1 MSKNVSK
8 YLYPALAA
16 FLLLVSE
23 SRAQYVF
30 TTIDDPVAK
39 AANGQTFVTGISG
52 NTIVGYYFSQPL
64 HSFYHVLGTTNYTTL
79 DEPLGLVN
87 GTSSTEAYGI
97 SGGNI
102 VGNYQNN
109 NNGASGYYG
118 FLYNIANATY
128 QTLDVAA
135 GDNQNAS
142 HTWPTAMDGANIVG
156 YVGASPSIY
165 LNYVGGFEAQYN
177 GAGFTFGTP
186 FYYPAISQITV
197 AAGYNITNYST
208 YLNGISGNNAVGYY
222 VDINFVTHGILYNL
236 TSGVYTPLL
245 SPNGFGCTPTGIDGN
260 NVVGY
265 YSDPNHSYNYSGFVY
280 NIATGK
286 YTATSIRDPLAPQ
299 NTFLRAISGNTLAGY
314 YLDVSG
320 VTHGFVAT
328 IPIPVMNLA
337 VTQTNMVLSASN
349 GSPGAT
355 CYVIS
360 TTNLSLPRS
369 QWTVLSTNTFNTK
382 GVFIYSKSASLVG
395 TALYFGLQE

>member
-1 MSKNVSK
+1 MLKNIRK
-8 YLYPALAA
+8 PLYLALAA
-16 FLLLVSE
+16 FFLLRSTG
-23 SRAQYVF
+23 RAQYVF

-79 DEPLGLVN
+79 DVPLGLVN
-87 GTSSTEAYGI
+87 GTSSTEAFGI

-109 NNGASGYYG
+109 NNGAAGYYG
-118 FLYNIANATY
+118 FLYNIASANY
-128 QTLDVAA
+128 QTLDVPA
-135 GDNQNAS
+135 GDYQNAS
-142 HTWPTAMDGANIVG
+142 HTWPTAIDGANIVG
-156 YVGASPSIY
+156 YVAASPSIY

-177 GAGFTFGTP
+177 GAGFAYGTP
-186 FYYPAISQITV
+186 FYYPSISQITV
-197 AAGYNITNYST
+197 AAGYDTTNYST

-222 VDINFVTHGILYNL
+222 VDINFVSHGILYNL
-236 TSGVYTPLL
+236 TSGAYTPVL
-245 SPNGFGCTPTGIDGN
+245 SPSGAGCTLTGIDGN

-265 YSDPNHSYNYSGFVY
+265 YADPNHSYNYSGFIY

-286 YTATSIRDPLAPQ
+286 YTATSIRDPQAPQ

-320 VTHGFVAT
+320 LTHGFVAS
-328 IPIPVMNLA
+328 IPVPVMNLA
-337 VTQTNMVLSASN
+337 VTKTNMVISATN
-349 GSPGAT
+349 GYPGST

-360 TTNLSLPRS
+360 TTNFDQPRS
-369 QWTVLSTNTFNTK
+369 QWTVISTNTFNTN
-382 GVFIYSKSASLVG
+382 GIFSISKTGSPVG
-395 TALYFGLQE
+395 TYVYFGLK